1 MPTYHSNI
9 HRDLKLDNV
18 MLSGTGHIK
27 LTDFGICKE
36 NMSKE
41 SVTSTICG
49 TPDYIAPEII
59 SYRPYGFSAD
69 WWSLGVMSFEM
80 LCGRVC
86 LKTAMSIHVFSM
98 AFYA

>member
-1 MPTYHSNI
+1 
-9 HRDLKLDNV
+9 

-36 NMSKE
+36 NMTKD

-86 LKTAMSIHVFSM
+86 LE
-98 AFYA
+98 